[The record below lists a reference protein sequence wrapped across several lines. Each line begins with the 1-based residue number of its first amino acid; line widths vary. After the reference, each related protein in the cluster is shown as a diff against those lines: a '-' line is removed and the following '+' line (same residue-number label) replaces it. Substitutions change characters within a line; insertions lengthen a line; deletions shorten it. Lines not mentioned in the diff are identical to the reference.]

1 MTQYGTLI
9 SEVNKE
15 KRRTWCLDRIAE
27 GELELSDVIRTDES
41 SFQLQPHQKITY
53 KNGYSPP
60 SNMNFWLMLGSS
72 S

>member
-1 MTQYGTLI
+1 MTQYCTLI

-15 KRRTWCLDRIAE
+15 KRMTRCLDRIVE
-27 GELELSDVIRTDES
+27 GELELSDVIWTYES
-41 SFQLQPHQKITY
+41 SFQLQSHQKITY
-53 KNGYSPP
+53 KNRYSPP